1 MNFLK
6 KHCML
11 SEKEDQLVAVLQ
23 KAGVVA
29 GHQLETLLA
38 HPHPANGSLLQAL
51 ITSGIVSLD
60 DIQELL
66 LRYAPPATP
75 PLALPEMVMPSP
87 VATAEPDNLFDE
99 RSIDDQQLQEFLLAR
114 GRLTQAQLDTAHTE
128 QQHTGHPLWRTLI
141 NLQMLTPQDMMVIL
155 QSLTTTA
162 TDTAPEGTSR
172 REREWQTLHVD
183 NTTTAVQLVNT
194 IFAGAIR
201 ARATDIHIEPQMPRM
216 RVRYRID
223 GMLFDAL
230 TVPPALEMP
239 VISRIKIL
247 ADMDITER
255 RLPQDG
261 HITSE
266 IAGQEYNMRVA
277 TIPTTHGEKLVLRL
291 LSKSNVITGLKQ
303 LGLAPEDEQR
313 IRSLIAKPQGMI
325 LVTGPIGSGKTT
337 TLYSALNEVNILT
350 SNIVTI
356 EDPVEYQLAGIN
368 QVEVDTKAGLTFASG
383 LRSILRQDADI
394 LMVGEIRDIETAT
407 VAVRAALTGQQLFS
421 TLHTVDAP
429 SAITTLENFG
439 IQPYLIASA
448 LSGVVAQRLVR
459 RVCAACQRCYAP
471 SPAVVQQ
478 LGLQPDAEYRFAYGA
493 GCEECYYTGYLGRT
507 GLFEI
512 LLVRDTIRH
521 LIIERAGEKALQTV
535 AMQEGMYTLAQS
547 GVKKILQGITTP
559 QEVMREVFL

>member
-1 MNFLK
+1 
-6 KHCML
+6 
-11 SEKEDQLVAVLQ
+11 
-23 KAGVVA
+23 
-29 GHQLETLLA
+29 
-38 HPHPANGSLLQAL
+38 
-51 ITSGIVSLD
+51 
-60 DIQELL
+60 
-66 LRYAPPATP
+66 
-75 PLALPEMVMPSP
+75 
-87 VATAEPDNLFDE
+87 
-99 RSIDDQQLQEFLLAR
+99 
-114 GRLTQAQLDTAHTE
+114 
-128 QQHTGHPLWRTLI
+128 
-141 NLQMLTPQDMMVIL
+141 MLTPQDMMVIL
-155 QSLTTTA
+155 QSLATTA
-162 TDTAPEGTSR
+162 ADTLPEGTPR
-172 REREWQTLHVD
+172 REREWQTLRVD

-194 IFAGAIR
+194 IFEGAIR
-201 ARATDIHIEPQMPRM
+201 VRATDIHIEPQMPRM

-239 VISRIKIL
+239 IISRIKIL

-266 IAGQEYNMRVA
+266 ITGQEYNMRVA
-277 TIPTTHGEKLVLRL
+277 VPMTMGRNSCSV
-291 LSKSNVITGLKQ
+291 SQQSNVITGLKQ
-303 LGLAPEDEQR
+303 PGLAPKTNSGCAAYCQTAGDDPRHRPDWQR
-313 IRSLIAKPQGMI
+313 QGRRRFIRL
-325 LVTGPIGSGKTT
+325 
-337 TLYSALNEVNILT
+337 ERVNILT

-368 QVEVDTKAGLTFASG
+368 QSKWIPSGSAFAAVCARPAPG
-383 LRSILRQDADI
+383 CRHPDG
-394 LMVGEIRDIETAT
+394 GEIRDIETAT
-407 VAVRAALTGQQLFS
+407 VGVRAALTGQQLFS

-459 RVCAACQRCYAP
+459 RVCTACQRWYTP
-471 SPAVVQQ
+471 SPTVVQQ
-478 LGLQPDAEYRFAYGA
+478 LGLQLDSECRFAYGA

-521 LIIERAGEKALQTV
+521 LIIARAGEKALQTV
-535 AMQEGMYTLAQS
+535 AMQEGMHTLAQS